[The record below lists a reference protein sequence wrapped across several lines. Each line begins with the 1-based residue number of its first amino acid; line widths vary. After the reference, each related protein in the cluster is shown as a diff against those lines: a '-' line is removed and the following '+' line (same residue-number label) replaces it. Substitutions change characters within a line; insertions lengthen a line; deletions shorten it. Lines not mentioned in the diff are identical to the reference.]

1 MKQHEALSLAVNCP
15 VGDAAKFVLLAL
27 VAKLD
32 WNTWAK
38 PMSVSYIEKALRTK
52 SRSTISR
59 GLVELQTKGIIERYE
74 IEGRA
79 DGVRLIKLNTSAL
92 STLCQPDIPP
102 MSERHTPYVTET
114 HPPMSERHTPYVS
127 VTYPLCQPDIPP
139 MSERHTPYVS
149 VTDNI
154 ICNNLSTN
162 LSTNLNDQEPSQE
175 ATHQTEGMSQEDSE
189 PNEWGY
195 RDRVKAAQQSG
206 DWSVFWGTSSSND
219 EPEPEPQ
226 PQPQPQPQPMRY
238 EERARRAKEL
248 MHRSYK

>member
-92 STLCQPDIPP
+92 ST
-102 MSERHTPYVTET
+102 
-114 HPPMSERHTPYVS
+114 
-127 VTYPLCQPDIPP
+127 LCQPDIPP

>member
-1 MKQHEALSLAVNCP
+1 MKQHEALCLAINCP

-32 WNTWAK
+32 WETWAK

-59 GLVELQTKGIIERYE
+59 GLAELQTKGIIERHD

-92 STLCQPDIPP
+92 TALCQSDIPP
-102 MSERHTPYVTET
+102 MSKRHTP
-114 HPPMSERHTPYVS
+114 SVS

-139 MSERHTPYVS
+139 MSEGHTPYVT

-154 ICNNLSTN
+154 ISNNQIS
-162 LSTNLNDQEPSQE
+162 NLNDNQSSNQSEQTKSLNSARETWGSRE
-175 ATHQTEGMSQEDSE
+175 AMKDNSS
-189 PNEWGY
+189 Y
-195 RDRVKAAQQSG
+195 
-206 DWSVFWGTSSSND
+206 WGTSSGRGLT
-219 EPEPEPQ
+219 PATQ
-226 PQPQPQPQPMRY
+226 PRRQKTHQEKMA
-238 EERARRAKEL
+238 EAREL
-248 MHRSYK
+248 MKRTYAK

>member
-1 MKQHEALSLAVNCP
+1 MKQHEALGLAFGAPLKSNV
-15 VGDAAKFVLLAL
+15 KLVLLTIIYR
-27 VAKLD
+27 LD
-32 WNTWAK
+32 WETWEK
-38 PMSVSYIEKALRTK
+38 PMSVGYILKALNK
-52 SRSTISR
+52 SVSRSSISR
-59 GLVELQTKGIIERYE
+59 ALVELQGKGVISRHEMSRE
-74 IEGRA
+74 
-79 DGVRLIKLNTSAL
+79 DGVKLIKLDCDAL
-92 STLCQPDIPP
+92 TTLCQCDI
-102 MSERHTPYVTET
+102 
-114 HPPMSERHTPYVS
+114 PPMSERHTPYVS
-127 VTYPLCQPDIPP
+127 VTHPP

-162 LSTNLNDQEPSQE
+162 LSTNLSSNLNDQEPSQE
-175 ATHQTEGMSQEDSE
+175 ATHQTEGISQEDSE

-195 RDRVKAAQQSG
+195 RDRVKAAQESG

-226 PQPQPQPQPMRY
+226 PQPQPQPMRY

>member
-59 GLVELQTKGIIERYE
+59 GLVELQTKGIIERHD

-92 STLCQPDIPP
+92 STLCQDDIPP

-114 HPPMSERHTPYVS
+114 HPPMSEGHTPYVS
-127 VTYPLCQPDIPP
+127 VTHPLCQPDTPP
-139 MSERHTPYVS
+139 MSERHTPYVT

-154 ICNNLSTN
+154 ISNNQLS
-162 LSTNLNDQEPSQE
+162 NLNDNQSSNLSKQTKSLNSAINWDGSEEE
-175 ATHQTEGMSQEDSE
+175 AEKDNSS
-189 PNEWGY
+189 Y
-195 RDRVKAAQQSG
+195 
-206 DWSVFWGTSSSND
+206 WGTSSGR
-219 EPEPEPQ
+219 EFKPTPQ
-226 PQPQPQPQPMRY
+226 PKR
-238 EERARRAKEL
+238 EKTIKEKIKDAEEL
-248 MHRSYK
+248 MKRSYR